1 MNVHI
6 RFPLLEIYQKDKILV
21 KFSLETFPYLHLK
34 GQKMY
39 KGYKAAKNK
48 EDIGNALKRMQDNIV
63 ILQNEYSKASEIAKP
78 KVKSDLKNEIKAYIS
93 FVLPLI
99 DKNVMASDPAGIIYQ
114 NAVQA
119 FDPIVN
125 EIASELMQNI
135 ETAEEAIKV
144 AEVIGE
150 NAKKVGILTKI
161 KVGVYKSFQL
171 IWDAAKGAFFY
182 IIGAFKGT
190 FDFAKAK
197 AIGIKEYM
205 LWLVNKNEQYDYS
218 L

>member
-1 MNVHI
+1 
-6 RFPLLEIYQKDKILV
+6 
-21 KFSLETFPYLHLK
+21 
-34 GQKMY
+34 MY
-39 KGYKAAKNK
+39 KGYKTAKSK

-63 ILQNEYSKASEIAKP
+63 ILQEAYSKASEITKP

-99 DKNVMASDPAGIIYQ
+99 DKNIIASDPAGILYQ
-114 NAVQA
+114 NACAA
-119 FDPIVN
+119 FEPIVN

-135 ETAEEAIKV
+135 ETPEEAIKV
-144 AEVIGE
+144 AEVIAE

-161 KVGVYKSFQL
+161 KVGVYKGFQL

-182 IIGAFKGT
+182 IIGAFKGA

-205 LWLVNKNEQYDYS
+205 LWLVNKNEEYDYS

>member
-1 MNVHI
+1 
-6 RFPLLEIYQKDKILV
+6 
-21 KFSLETFPYLHLK
+21 
-34 GQKMY
+34 MY
-39 KGYKAAKNK
+39 KGYKTAKNK

-63 ILQNEYSKASEIAKP
+63 ILQNEYLKASEIAKP
-78 KVKSDLKNEIKAYIS
+78 KVKSDLKQEIKAYIG

-99 DKNVMASDPAGIIYQ
+99 EKNVMASDPSGIIYQ

-125 EIASELMQNI
+125 EIAAELMQNI
-135 ETAEEAIKV
+135 ETTEEAIKV

-161 KVGVYKSFQL
+161 KVGVYKGFQL
-171 IWDAAKGAFFY
+171 ILDAAKGVYYY
-182 IIGAFKGT
+182 IIGAFKGA
-190 FDFAKAK
+190 FDFTKAK
-197 AIGIKEYM
+197 AIGIKEYL

>member
-1 MNVHI
+1 
-6 RFPLLEIYQKDKILV
+6 
-21 KFSLETFPYLHLK
+21 
-34 GQKMY
+34 MY
-39 KGYKAAKNK
+39 KGYKTAKHK
-48 EDIGNALKRMQDNIV
+48 EDIGNALKRMQDNIA
-63 ILQNEYSKASEIAKP
+63 ILQNEYSKASEIAKM

-99 DKNVMASDPAGIIYQ
+99 DKNVIASDPAGIIYQ
-114 NAVQA
+114 NAVQG
-119 FDPIVN
+119 FQPIVN

-135 ETAEEAIKV
+135 ETAEEAVKV

-161 KVGVYKSFQL
+161 KVGVYKGFQL
-171 IWDAAKGAFFY
+171 IWDAAKGVFFY
-182 IIGAFKGT
+182 VIGAFKGA

-205 LWLVNKNEQYDYS
+205 LWLVNKNEEYDYS

>member
-1 MNVHI
+1 
-6 RFPLLEIYQKDKILV
+6 
-21 KFSLETFPYLHLK
+21 
-34 GQKMY
+34 MY
-39 KGYKAAKNK
+39 KGYKTAKNK
-48 EDIGNALKRMQDNIV
+48 EDIGNALKRMQDNIAV
-63 ILQNEYSKASEIAKP
+63 LQNEYSKASDLSKP

-99 DKNVMASDPAGIIYQ
+99 DKNIIASDPSGIIYQ

-125 EIASELMQNI
+125 EISAELMQNI
-135 ETAEEAIKV
+135 ETPEEAIKV
-144 AEVIGE
+144 AEVIAE
-150 NAKKVGILTKI
+150 SAKKVGILTKI
-161 KVGVYKSFQL
+161 KVGVYKGFQL

-182 IIGAFKGT
+182 IIGAFKGA

-197 AIGIKEYM
+197 AIGIKEYI
-205 LWLVNKNEQYDYS
+205 LWVVNKNEEYDYS

>member
-1 MNVHI
+1 M
-6 RFPLLEIYQKDKILV
+6 EI
-21 KFSLETFPYLHLK
+21 FPYLHLK

-39 KGYKAAKNK
+39 KGYKTAKNK

-63 ILQNEYSKASEIAKP
+63 ILQNEYAKASEIAKA
-78 KVKSDLKNEIKAYIS
+78 KVKSDLKNEIKAYIG

-99 DKNVMASDPAGIIYQ
+99 DKNIIASDPSGIIYQ
-114 NAVQA
+114 NAVQN
-119 FDPIVN
+119 FNPIVN
-125 EIASELMQNI
+125 EISAELMQNI
-135 ETAEEAIKV
+135 ETTEEAIKV
-144 AEVIGE
+144 AEVIAE

-161 KVGVYKSFQL
+161 KVGVYKGFQL
-171 IWDAAKGAFFY
+171 IWDAAKGVFFY

-197 AIGIKEYM
+197 VIGIKEYM

>member
-1 MNVHI
+1 
-6 RFPLLEIYQKDKILV
+6 
-21 KFSLETFPYLHLK
+21 
-34 GQKMY
+34 MY
-39 KGYKAAKNK
+39 KGYKTAKNK

-63 ILQNEYSKASEIAKP
+63 ILQNEYSKASEITKA

-99 DKNVMASDPAGIIYQ
+99 DKNIIASDPSGIIYQ

-125 EIASELMQNI
+125 EIAAELMQNI
-135 ETAEEAIKV
+135 ETPEEAIKV
-144 AEVIGE
+144 AEVIAE

-161 KVGVYKSFQL
+161 KVGVYKGLKL

-182 IIGAFKGT
+182 IIGAFKGA

-205 LWLVNKNEQYDYS
+205 LWVVNKNEQYDYS

>member
-1 MNVHI
+1 
-6 RFPLLEIYQKDKILV
+6 
-21 KFSLETFPYLHLK
+21 
-34 GQKMY
+34 MY
-39 KGYKAAKNK
+39 KGYKTAKNK

-63 ILQNEYSKASEIAKP
+63 ILQEAYSKASEITKP
-78 KVKSDLKNEIKAYIS
+78 KVKSDLKNEIKAYIG

-99 DKNVMASDPAGIIYQ
+99 DKNIIASDPSGIIYQ

-135 ETAEEAIKV
+135 ETTEEAIKV

-161 KVGVYKSFQL
+161 KVGVYKGFQL
-171 IWDAAKGAFFY
+171 IWDAAKGVFFY
-182 IIGAFKGT
+182 IIGAFKGA

>member
-1 MNVHI
+1 
-6 RFPLLEIYQKDKILV
+6 
-21 KFSLETFPYLHLK
+21 
-34 GQKMY
+34 MY
-39 KGYKAAKNK
+39 KGYKTAKSK
-48 EDIGNALKRMQDNIV
+48 EDIDNALKRMQDNIV
-63 ILQNEYSKASEIAKP
+63 ILQEAYSKASEITKP
-78 KVKSDLKNEIKAYIS
+78 KVKSDLKKEIKAYIS

-99 DKNVMASDPAGIIYQ
+99 EKNVMASDPSGIIYQ
-114 NAVQA
+114 NAVQG
-119 FDPIVN
+119 FQPIVN

-135 ETAEEAIKV
+135 ETTEEAIKV

-161 KVGVYKSFQL
+161 KVGVYKGFQL

-182 IIGAFKGT
+182 IIGAFKGA

-197 AIGIKEYM
+197 AIGIKEYL
-205 LWLVNKNEQYDYS
+205 LWLVNKNEEYDYS

>member
-1 MNVHI
+1 
-6 RFPLLEIYQKDKILV
+6 
-21 KFSLETFPYLHLK
+21 
-34 GQKMY
+34 MY
-39 KGYKAAKNK
+39 KGYKTAKNK
-48 EDIGNALKRMQDNIV
+48 EDIGNALKRMQDNIA
-63 ILQNEYSKASEIAKP
+63 ILQNEYAKASEIAKP
-78 KVKSDLKNEIKAYIS
+78 KVKSDLKNEIKAYIG

-99 DKNVMASDPAGIIYQ
+99 DKNIIASDPSGIIYQ
-114 NAVQA
+114 NAVQG
-119 FDPIVN
+119 FQPIVN
-125 EIASELMQNI
+125 EIAAELMQNI
-135 ETAEEAIKV
+135 ETTEEAIKV

-161 KVGVYKSFQL
+161 KVGVYKGFQL
-171 IWDAAKGAFFY
+171 IWDAAKGVYYY
-182 IIGAFKGT
+182 IVGALKGT

>member
-1 MNVHI
+1 
-6 RFPLLEIYQKDKILV
+6 
-21 KFSLETFPYLHLK
+21 
-34 GQKMY
+34 MY

-99 DKNVMASDPAGIIYQ
+99 DKNIIASDPAGIIYQ
-114 NAVQA
+114 DAVKT
-119 FDPIVN
+119 FEPVVN
-125 EIASELMQNI
+125 EIAAELMQNI
-135 ETAEEAIKV
+135 ETPEEAIKV
-144 AEVIGE
+144 AEVIAE

-161 KVGVYKSFQL
+161 KVGVYKGFQL
-171 IWDAAKGAFFY
+171 IWDAAKGVFFY
-182 IIGAFKGT
+182 IIGAFKGA

-197 AIGIKEYM
+197 AIGIKEYL
-205 LWLVNKNEQYDYS
+205 LWLVNKNEEYDYS

>member
-1 MNVHI
+1 MSE
-6 RFPLLEIYQKDKILV
+6 RQKILV
-21 KFSLETFPYLHLK
+21 KFSLEIFPYLHLK

-39 KGYKAAKNK
+39 KGYKTAKNK

-63 ILQNEYSKASEIAKP
+63 ILQEAYSKASEITKP
-78 KVKSDLKNEIKAYIS
+78 KVKSDLKKEIKAYIS

-99 DKNVMASDPAGIIYQ
+99 EKNVMASDPSGIIYQ
-114 NAVQA
+114 NAVQG
-119 FDPIVN
+119 FQPIVN
-125 EIASELMQNI
+125 EIAAELMQNI
-135 ETAEEAIKV
+135 ETTEEAIKV

-161 KVGVYKSFQL
+161 KVGVYKGFQL
-171 IWDAAKGAFFY
+171 IWDAAKGVFFY

>member
-1 MNVHI
+1 
-6 RFPLLEIYQKDKILV
+6 
-21 KFSLETFPYLHLK
+21 
-34 GQKMY
+34 MY
-39 KGYKAAKNK
+39 KGYKTAKNK

-63 ILQNEYSKASEIAKP
+63 ILQNEYSKTSITKP

-99 DKNVMASDPAGIIYQ
+99 DKNIIASDPSGIIYQ
-114 NAVQA
+114 NAVQG
-119 FDPIVN
+119 FQPIVN
-125 EIASELMQNI
+125 EIAAELMQNI
-135 ETAEEAIKV
+135 ETTEEAIKV

-161 KVGVYKSFQL
+161 KVGVYKGFQL
-171 IWDAAKGAFFY
+171 ILDAAKGVYYY
-182 IIGAFKGT
+182 IIGALKGT
-190 FDFAKAK
+190 FDFTKAK